1 MTDLSPASGLIADGT
16 HRLPV
21 RVYYEDTDAGGIVY
35 HAGYLRFFERGRSE
49 CLRLLGIDHAAR
61 QQDPDPRARAG
72 FAVRRAEI
80 DYFVPAVLDDALI
93 ISTTIAHV
101 GAAYVDV
108 RQAVLRDE
116 VVLVRAALRVAL
128 VDWQGRPC
136 RLPADWRMRLVDM
149 RQAALAAGGGTDE

>member
-1 MTDLSPASGLIADGT
+1 MTGLFPASGLIADGT

-72 FAVRRAEI
+72 FAVRRVEI
-80 DYFVPAVLDDALI
+80 DYLAPAVLDDALI
-93 ISTTIAHV
+93 ISTNIVHV
-101 GAAYVDV
+101 GAAFVDV
-108 RQAVLRDE
+108 RQTVMRDGSCLARAV
-116 VVLVRAALRVAL
+116 LRVAL

-136 RLPADWRMRLVDM
+136 RLPAEWRERFENF
-149 RQAALAAGGGTDE
+149 RRAALAAAGDELE